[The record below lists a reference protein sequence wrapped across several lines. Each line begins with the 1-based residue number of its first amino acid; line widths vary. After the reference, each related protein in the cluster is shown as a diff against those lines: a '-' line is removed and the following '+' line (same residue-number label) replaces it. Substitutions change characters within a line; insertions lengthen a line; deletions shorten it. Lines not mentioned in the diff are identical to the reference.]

1 LCKINK
7 DIDWIIEK
15 VSSLEEDEAVF
26 EMLAFENDLKN
37 IIETFNR
44 VSYLGD
50 LNEEIIYQRFKP
62 VL

>member
-1 LCKINK
+1 MTQDYSQLCKINK

-15 VSSLEEDEAVF
+15 VSALEEHEAMF
-26 EMLAFENDLKN
+26 EMLAFESDLSK

-50 LNEEIIYQRFKP
+50 LNEDIIY
-62 VL
+62 

>member
-1 LCKINK
+1 MCKINK

-15 VSSLEEDEAVF
+15 VTSLEEDEAVF

>member
-1 LCKINK
+1 MCKINK

>member
-15 VSSLEEDEAVF
+15 VTSLEEDEAVF